1 MEFFNLCEMY
11 RKDYISYEE
20 KQRFISELSLIINEE
35 KELIQKHFTFMNK
48 WKYLFMTDNELKEAI
63 KIWEHFSKYYQRDLK
78 QLLKTD
84 TIRLYRVGAIERNK
98 EGTGSV
104 LSFTDN
110 FRIAK
115 LFEKEK
121 KEYAFMIQ
129 VPIKNIL
136 WSWQGDY
143 DIENEFEYL
152 VKLPISLDKTS
163 AKKTFVNRTKFIC
176 EIEYK

>member
-1 MEFFNLCEMY
+1 MY
-11 RKDYISYEE
+11 RKDYLSYDD
-20 KQRFISELSLIINEE
+20 KQRFISELSLIINQE
-35 KELIQKHFTFMNK
+35 KELIEKHFTFMNK
-48 WKYLFMTDNELKEAI
+48 WKYLFMTDDELKEAI

-84 TIRLYRVGAIERNK
+84 TIRLYRVGAIAI
-98 EGTGSV
+98 EGTSSV

-110 FRIAK
+110 FKIAK

-121 KEYAFMIQ
+121 KQSAFMIQ

-143 DIENEFEYL
+143 DIGNEFEYL
-152 VKLPISLDKTS
+152 VKFPIPLDKTS
-163 AKKTFVNRTKFIC
+163 AKKTFVNRTKFNCKLNIN
-176 EIEYK
+176 KL

>member
-11 RKDYISYEE
+11 RKDYLSYEE
-20 KQRFISELSLIINEE
+20 MQRFISELSLIINEE

-48 WKYLFMTDNELKEAI
+48 WKYLFMTNRELKEAI
-63 KIWEHFSKYYQRDLK
+63 EVWELLSKYYQKDLK
-78 QLLKTD
+78 KLFKTD
-84 TIRLYRVGAIERNK
+84 TISLYRVGRIEGNNE
-98 EGTGSV
+98 EGV

-143 DIENEFEYL
+143 DIGNEFEYL
-152 VKLPISLDKTS
+152 VKLPIPLDKTS
-163 AKKTFVNRTKFIC
+163 AKKLFVNRSNTSFKS
-176 EIEYK
+176 YKKIL